1 MALNKST
8 KLKKSKFV
16 LTIGDDGAILVR
28 MRGNVLDSRTFAKH
42 TNPSDIQKFKDV
54 LKDEPNAPI
63 YILID
68 LIDQSYTQHSLPG
81 VSSLSIGKLVKK
93 RLDREHPSDDLKA
106 SILLN
111 RSKTGRGD
119 WNFLFVS
126 CPIASPLTD
135 WLNIIF
141 ELSNPLAGI
150 YLFPIE
156 TANVIQKLS
165 NLLSLEVTKSKIEYS
180 EENPKWQ
187 ILICHNKVSGFRQV
201 AFKNGKLVFTRL
213 ITSTMGESPD
223 FVVGNIEQEIQN
235 SIEYLKRL
243 SLRDEDQYDLYFIVA
258 SDIKTRLVKVKFK
271 AANTYAFT
279 PYELAEK
286 LGLARAANPDD
297 KFADVVTSGY
307 FTQVKPI
314 QGFSTASISQLLMME
329 TLNKY
334 LHIPGILLIPLLLT
348 TLATTQN
355 EILNIRKDIQYAENE
370 RNLINERWKQ
380 FQLKNGAGFNVEEA
394 TRIIDVTSVYKL
406 LTASNASPIEA
417 LINFNHAKGN
427 NVIVKKVEWKLKD
440 DSVRGAPPVPT
451 PPGAPPAP
459 QVASIDFN
467 VDFYN
472 KGQSYQELFD
482 SFDSFIKGLE
492 NSFKKHTI
500 SYSRITEKISF
511 NETNKVI
518 PVQITVEGPKP

>member
-16 LTIGDDGAILVR
+16 LTIGDEGAILVR
-28 MRGNVLDSRTFAKH
+28 MRGNALDSRTFAKL
-42 TNPSDIQKFKDV
+42 TNPAEIQKFKDI
-54 LKDEPNAPI
+54 LKDEPSAPI
-63 YILID
+63 YLLID

-93 RLDREHPSDDLKA
+93 RLDKEHPGDDLKA
-106 SILLN
+106 NILLN

-126 CPIASPLTD
+126 CPIASPLID

-141 ELSNPLAGI
+141 ELSNPLAGVH
-150 YLFPIE
+150 LFPIE
-156 TANVIQKLS
+156 TTNVVQKLS
-165 NLLSLEVTKSKIEYS
+165 NLLSLEVSKSKIQYS

-187 ILICHNKVSGFRQV
+187 IFICHNKVSGFRQV

-223 FVVGNIEQEIQN
+223 FIVGNMEQEIQN

-243 SLRDEDQYDLYFIVA
+243 SLRDEDKYDLYFIIA
-258 SDIKTRLVKVKFK
+258 NDIKTRLVKVKFK

-286 LGLARAANPDD
+286 LSLVKAANPDD
-297 KFADVVTSGY
+297 KFADVVTSGF
-307 FTQVKPI
+307 FTQVRPI
-314 QGFSTASISQLLMME
+314 QGFSTPSISQLLMME
-329 TLNKY
+329 TINKY

-355 EILNIRKDIQYAENE
+355 EILTIRKDIQYAENE

-394 TRIIDVTSVYKL
+394 TKIIDVTSVYKL
-406 LTASNASPIEA
+406 LSSSKASPIEA
-417 LINFNHAKGN
+417 LVAFNQSKGN

-440 DSVRGAPPVPT
+440 DAIR
-451 PPGAPPAP
+451 GAPPAP
-459 QVASIDFN
+459 PPLGAPPIPQLVSVDFN
-467 VDFYN
+467 IDFYN

-482 SFDSFIKGLE
+482 HFDTFIKGLE
-492 NSFKKHTI
+492 NSFKKYTI